1 MNFIKLKSVAGS
13 TYIVNLNDIAY
24 VKPYQGDTRASIYFI
39 SVETDDSWMHEGLVI
54 DEEST
59 EKLLRYI
66 GTETIL

>member
-1 MNFIKLKSVAGS
+1 MNYIKLTSVTGT
-13 TYIVNLNDIAY
+13 TYIVNLNAIAY
-24 VKPYQGDTRASIYFI
+24 IKPYHDNSRACIYFI
-39 SVETDDSWMHEGLVI
+39 SVETDDSWMREGVTI